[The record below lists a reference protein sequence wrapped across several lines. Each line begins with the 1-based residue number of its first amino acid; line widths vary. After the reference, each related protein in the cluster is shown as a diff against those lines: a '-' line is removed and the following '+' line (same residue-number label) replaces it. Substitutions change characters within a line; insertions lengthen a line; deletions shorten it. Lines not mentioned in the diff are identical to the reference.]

1 VRTLKWINSH
11 TAEEIAAVIPVEI
24 SGKDRAAYLKVLKEE
39 IPMFATD
46 GRMPADGAE
55 KEWRVLAE
63 FNPKYKPVKVE
74 QTYTNRFVDAAL
86 GSGNAK

>member
-1 VRTLKWINSH
+1 
-11 TAEEIAAVIPVEI
+11 
-24 SGKDRAAYLKVLKEE
+24 
-39 IPMFATD
+39 PMFATD